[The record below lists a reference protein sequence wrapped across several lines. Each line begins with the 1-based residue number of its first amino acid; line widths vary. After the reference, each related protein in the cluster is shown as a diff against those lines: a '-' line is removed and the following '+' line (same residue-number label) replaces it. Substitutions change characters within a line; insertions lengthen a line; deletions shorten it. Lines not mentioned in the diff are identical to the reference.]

1 MYVWSVSIDFLCQHP
16 LPSYVEAIVNFPP
29 PTNVRELQRSWGFLD
44 FYKKFLD
51 NIANTLGLLTC
62 SLHGGGKIILT
73 QPSLP
78 PSRQWPRQ
86 LTSPILFLV
95 LTSASQWMQLQHMLV
110 TAFISGGRA
119 LLSGSLL
126 CFSHKKFSQP
136 RPGIQLLFEKCWL
149 VNSAAVTFVMC
160 WKAEELQPTQITSL

>member
-29 PTNVRELQRSWGFLD
+29 LTNVRELQRSWGFLD

-51 NIANTLGLLTC
+51 NIASTLGLLTG
-62 SLHGGGKIILT
+62 SLHGGGKGIDKIILT

-95 LTSASQWMQLQHMLV
+95 LTSAPQWMQLQHMFVLAFTRGWPRSVIWEPLV
-110 TAFISGGRA
+110 F
-119 LLSGSLL
+119 
-126 CFSHKKFSQP
+126 F
-136 RPGIQLLFEKCWL
+136 
-149 VNSAAVTFVMC
+149 
-160 WKAEELQPTQITSL
+160 